1 MPKGKYS
8 RKREFYIYALLDP
21 RKEGLFRYGH
31 WVFHFEPFY
40 IGKGKGK
47 RAQHHLMNCSLS
59 SRSHKNNKIKS
70 IKSKGLEPIIVIK
83 KRNLTEKQALEAEVS
98 LIDKIGRSNL
108 KTGPL
113 TNLTDGGE
121 GTSGKITTEECKA
134 KLRAVAK
141 AKPKEYWIAQR
152 KLRSPRLSNKEKKR
166 QKEFSKCQ
174 LGVKQ
179 SDETI
184 AKRVAS
190 RKGYRHSEA
199 TKQKMREARKGFRQ
213 SEETKAKLRAA
224 NLGHKV
230 SEETKEKIR
239 AGLTGRK
246 QSEQHRLNVRKGRG
260 LI

>member
-8 RKREFYIYALLDP
+8 RKREFYIYAILDP

-40 IGKGKGK
+40 IGKGKGN

-59 SRSHKNNKIKS
+59 SKSHKNNKIKS
-70 IKSKGLEPIIVIK
+70 IKSKGIEPIIVIK
-83 KRNLTEKQALEAEVS
+83 KRNLTEKQALTTEVS
-98 LIDKIGRSNL
+98 LIKKIGRANL
-108 KTGPL
+108 KSGPL

-121 GTSGKITTEECKA
+121 GTSGKITTDKCKA
-134 KLRAVAK
+134 KLSAIAK

-152 KLRSPRLSNKEKKR
+152 KLRNPIPSKKEKKR

-174 LGVKQ
+174 LGIKQ
-179 SDETI
+179 SEELI
-184 AKRVAS
+184 AKRV
-190 RKGYRHSEA
+190 
-199 TKQKMREARKGFRQ
+199 EARKGYKH
-213 SEETKAKLRAA
+213 SEETKRKISQGNKGRHLSEEHKAKLRAA
-224 NLGHKV
+224 NLGFKV

-239 AGLTGRK
+239 ARLTGRK